1 MNYHEPMKIAV
12 NMSNTFLIV
21 DDDTVFTRILARALK
36 RHGIQSLIAHNQAGA
51 LTQYSQALA
60 KPNHAIIDL
69 NMGEDSGL
77 DLIPKLLSYDPQLKI
92 IVLTGY
98 SSIATTVEA
107 MKLGAVNYLCKPAS
121 IDEIMRAF
129 VDRNDNSMQQKENK
143 IEPKRPS
150 VERLE
155 WEYIQKTLAENDGN
169 ISATARTL
177 GMHRRTLQRKLQKK
191 PVRS

>member
-1 MNYHEPMKIAV
+1 MNYHEPIKIAV
-12 NMSNTFLIV
+12 SMSKTYLIV
-21 DDDTVFTRILARALK
+21 DDDTVFTGILARALK
-36 RHGIQSLIAHNQAGA
+36 RQGIEILIAHTPADA
-51 LTQYSQALA
+51 LTLLSEALI
-60 KPNHAIIDL
+60 KPNYAIIDL
-69 NMGEDSGL
+69 NIGEDSGL
-77 DLIPKLLSYDPQLKI
+77 DLIPKLLSYGPQLKI

-143 IEPKRPS
+143 FEPKRPS

>member
-1 MNYHEPMKIAV
+1 
-12 NMSNTFLIV
+12 MSKTYLIV
-21 DDDTVFTRILARALK
+21 DDDTVFTGILARALK
-36 RHGIQSLIAHNQAGA
+36 RQGIESLIAHTPVDA
-51 LTQYSQALA
+51 LTLLSEALI
-60 KPNHAIIDL
+60 KPNYAIIDL
-69 NMGEDSGL
+69 NIGEDSGL
-77 DLIPKLLSYDPQLKI
+77 DLIPKLLSYGPQLKI

-143 IEPKRPS
+143 SESKRPS

>member
-1 MNYHEPMKIAV
+1 MVVSMNSKY
-12 NMSNTFLIV
+12 LIV
-21 DDDTVFTRILARALK
+21 DDDNIFTSILARALK
-36 RHGIQSLIAHNQAGA
+36 RHGIDSLIAHSP
-51 LTQYSQALA
+51 TQALLKYSETVI
-60 KPNHAIIDL
+60 KPDYAIIDL

-77 DLIPKLLSYDPQLKI
+77 ELIPQLLNLDPQLKT

-107 MKLGAVNYLCKPAS
+107 MKLGAINYLCKPAS
-121 IDEIMRAF
+121 VDEIMQAF
-129 VDRNDNSMQQKENK
+129 TEKNDVPDQQTSPRIKT
-143 IEPKRPS
+143 KRPS

-155 WEYIQKTLAENDGN
+155 WEYIQKILTDNDGN
-169 ISATARTL
+169 ISATARAL